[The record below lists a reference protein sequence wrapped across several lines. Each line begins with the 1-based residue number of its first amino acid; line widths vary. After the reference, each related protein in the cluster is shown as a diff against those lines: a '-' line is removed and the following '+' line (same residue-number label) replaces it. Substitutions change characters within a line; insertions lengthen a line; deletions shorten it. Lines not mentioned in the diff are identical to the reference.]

1 MNAKQAANA
10 AEFRNVYRTRYKT
23 KTWMVWEYLKR
34 YGTITQQEA
43 LEAFDCYRLAA
54 RIADLKQKGERIG
67 SAKTKGGYAQYYII
81 EEEKDER
88 REI

>member
-43 LEAFDCYRLAA
+43 IEAFDCYRLAA

-67 SAKTKGGYAQYYII
+67 STKTKDGYSQYYIVLHHGG
-81 EEEKDER
+81 ER
-88 REI
+88 